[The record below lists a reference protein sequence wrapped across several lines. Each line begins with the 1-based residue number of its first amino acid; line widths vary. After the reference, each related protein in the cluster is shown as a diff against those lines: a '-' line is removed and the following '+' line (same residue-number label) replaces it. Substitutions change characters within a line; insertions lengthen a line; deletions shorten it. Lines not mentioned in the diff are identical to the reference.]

1 MICHLGTCGGAI
13 DDENIM
19 QAILYHLS
27 GFRPLAARSSF
38 AAARSESSDRINLD
52 TAPVL
57 RPKSFAASDTE
68 PSTAKRRSSKA
79 CIPCSP
85 GEKMESKHSKF

>member
-27 GFRPLAARSSF
+27 GFRPCTGTYGGRERFMVMVKYFSNYK
-38 AAARSESSDRINLD
+38 IVKNL
-52 TAPVL
+52 
-57 RPKSFAASDTE
+57 
-68 PSTAKRRSSKA
+68 
-79 CIPCSP
+79 
-85 GEKMESKHSKF
+85 